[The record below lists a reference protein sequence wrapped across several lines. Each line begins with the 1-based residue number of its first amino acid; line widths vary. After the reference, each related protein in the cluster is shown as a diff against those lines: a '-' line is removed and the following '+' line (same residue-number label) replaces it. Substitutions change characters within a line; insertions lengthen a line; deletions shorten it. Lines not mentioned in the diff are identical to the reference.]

1 MNGSTIAHWSTAAID
16 QLRDTQRC
24 PVCRT
29 ADLVDARCPSCGA
42 TLSGESG
49 VTVWQASR
57 HAAEALGDLR
67 QVLDRVPRHP
77 HEAPRASEAPP
88 ASDAAQV
95 SAPSSLAI
103 AGAMRGPSTTLQSVL
118 AVAGAGL
125 VATAAFVFTFL
136 NSDLTDPAAR
146 GIVVA
151 LATLLFVTAAPLL
164 HRAGLR
170 FSAESV
176 AALALVFGSLS
187 AAVLAEL
194 LPTAIES
201 WAFATGA
208 ALLGGL
214 VMLGLGLLTRLR
226 VWMLAATITLTLV
239 PALWSAAVGGEAAT
253 VLGPLGTA
261 GAALLLLTG
270 QPWAARRV
278 GTVLNAECRVALAAL
293 LIALAVMTAAL
304 TVLSGDAPTRWLAT
318 GAALLAAS
326 LLTAGAARHGA
337 RRTMSVLAG
346 ASATAAGAFAA
357 VALTAGPPGSSA
369 AWIVM
374 LPLGA
379 SIALITLGVI
389 SSARSSTQRRAVLG
403 GSLTTLLVIVTPHT
417 ALAGFGAFG
426 ALIGIT
432 EVSEFA
438 LGAQWGVAIV
448 GGLVVASAALALHAS
463 LLTRR
468 SVRPTRAPRA
478 LIGISLVLLSIAALG
493 ALGLPAVPIE
503 ARIITG
509 LVLITAGAMVIGAT
523 PLGRRS
529 NVLLRLPVVFAGHA
543 ALTIVVALSWTD
555 VGMAVAAAPAVL
567 VSLAALARCVPPVL
581 RAGHVAIGTAY
592 ALIVVAAAL
601 GMLGLDTPAQVSITA
616 TVGLLAAIVATLL
629 PRLAASWWIAVLI
642 VTAVPYALA
651 VGLVAVERSG
661 WSALSTTTM
670 LVLALCLLG
679 TRRPGLGVVV
689 RTLAA
694 ALIVPAIAVVL
705 VDLGAVLLLSSGSP
719 VVLPIIALV
728 VAVALVTLD
737 VINRYLQRRGMP
749 APHARAATAAIEASS
764 VLTAII
770 AIALSIDRPAA
781 GLPTTL
787 LVLIVLAAGSFFA
800 GAVVGVARLWWIGG
814 AASTGAIWTLWA
826 LLGVDSIEAHVLPPA
841 LGVALVGVVLTARGR
856 PEPELVGAGL
866 LAAIAPLVWVLALGD
881 EPTPLRAGG
890 LVLSALAL
898 VALAAGIHAGRPAPL
913 RRLDPVRGALLIAAI
928 GAASAAAVQAVR
940 LGLAID
946 ASPVD
951 RSELMLLVLA
961 ISLAGA
967 VPAALGGLLL
977 AARTSRPR
985 LARFG
990 LVPALALLLVPAW
1003 VSIVPAWA
1011 SISPAWVSISRDW
1024 VAIWTLWMLM
1034 LALLTLMVVAAY
1046 RQQRRATVLPPVW
1059 LLFGLALV
1067 TAIAAWSP
1075 RELRVEWFSVPLGLM
1090 LLAAGVTALRS
1101 AAPSMARGA
1110 ASWPVPGTGSWPL
1123 LAPGF
1128 VVLVLAS
1135 MLATATDP
1143 QTWRAVLVMTFAL
1156 AAILAGARWRLAAP
1170 FVLGII
1176 VLPIEN
1182 VLAFSV
1188 QIGRGIDAMP
1198 WWITL
1203 AVAGLVLL
1211 VIAVGFERRAGDDA
1225 SLAARVRDLR

>member
-1 MNGSTIAHWSTAAID
+1 MLRGDNGTA
-16 QLRDTQRC
+16 
-24 PVCRT
+24 
-29 ADLVDARCPSCGA
+29 
-42 TLSGESG
+42 
-49 VTVWQASR
+49 VWQASAR
-57 HAAEALGDLR
+57 AADALSELR
-67 QVLDRVPRHP
+67 QILERVPREP
-77 HEAPRASEAPP
+77 AARPGATPSAAPGATPSAAISTAPRPPQETTTTSGPSGSIAP
-88 ASDAAQV
+88 A
-95 SAPSSLAI
+95 
-103 AGAMRGPSTTLQSVL
+103 RPSTTLQSVL

-125 VATAAFVFTFL
+125 VATAAIVFTFL
-136 NSDLTDPAAR
+136 NPDLTDPAAR

-151 LATLLFVTAAPLL
+151 IATLLFVAAAPLL
-164 HRAGLR
+164 RRAGLR

-176 AALALVFGSLS
+176 GALALVFIALS

-194 LPTAIES
+194 LPGTIDP
-201 WAFATGA
+201 WAFAAGA
-208 ALLGGL
+208 ALLSGL
-214 VMLGLGLLTRLR
+214 VMLGLGLHTRLR
-226 VWMLAATITLTLV
+226 VWMLAASIALTLV
-239 PALWSAAVGGEAAT
+239 PALWSAAIGGEAAT
-253 VLGPLGTA
+253 VLGSL
-261 GAALLLLTG
+261 GAAAVSLLLLEG
-270 QPWAARRV
+270 RPWAARRV
-278 GTVLNAECRVALAAL
+278 SAAL
-293 LIALAVMTAAL
+293 TAERRVLMAAMVIALFIMTAAL
-304 TVLSGDAPTRWLAT
+304 TVLTVEVPARWLVSAT
-318 GAALLAAS
+318 ALLAAS
-326 LLTAGAARHGA
+326 LLTARAATHGQ
-337 RRTMSVLAG
+337 RRTMSALAG
-346 ASATAAGAFAA
+346 ASATAA
-357 VALTAGPPGSSA
+357 VALAALAVTPHLSDGSSA
-369 AWIVM
+369 WIVT
-374 LPLGA
+374 LAAGA
-379 SIALITLGVI
+379 SVALITLGVI
-389 SSARSSTQRRAVLG
+389 SSARSAVRRRSVLM
-403 GSLTTLLVIVTPHT
+403 GSLTTLLAIVTPHAT
-417 ALAGFGAFG
+417 LAGFGALG
-426 ALIGIT
+426 ALIRVQ

-438 LGAQWGVAIV
+438 LGSDWGVAIV

-463 LLTRR
+463 LLKRR
-468 SVRPTRAPRA
+468 SVRATRGTQAI
-478 LIGISLVLLSIAALG
+478 LGLSLVVIAIAGLG
-493 ALGLPAVPIE
+493 ALGLPVAPIE
-503 ARIITG
+503 ARIISG
-509 LVLITAGAMVIGAT
+509 LVLITAAAVVIGAT
-523 PLGRRS
+523 PVGRRS
-529 NVLLRLPVVFAGHA
+529 DPLLRLPIVLAGHA
-543 ALTIVVALSWTD
+543 ALAIVIALSWAT
-555 VGMAVAAAPAVL
+555 VGIAVAVAPAAIVA
-567 VSLAALARCVPPVL
+567 LAALARCVPQIL
-581 RAGHVAIGTAY
+581 RAGHVAIGAAY

-601 GMLGLDTPAQVSITA
+601 GMLGLDTPAQISITA

-642 VTAVPYALA
+642 VTAVPFALA

-670 LVLALCLLG
+670 LVLAICLLG

-705 VDLGAVLLLSSGSP
+705 VDLGAVLLLASGSP
-719 VVLPIIALV
+719 VVLPIIAVV
-728 VAVALVTLD
+728 VALALVTLD
-737 VINRYLQRRGMP
+737 VINRFLQRRGMP

-787 LVLIVLAAGSFFA
+787 LVLTVLAAGSFAA
-800 GAVVGVARLWWIGG
+800 GAVVGLARLWWIGG
-814 AASTGAIWTLWA
+814 IALTGAIWTLWA
-826 LLGVDSIEAHVLPPA
+826 LLGVDSIEAYVLPPA
-841 LGVALVGVVLTARGR
+841 LGVALVGVMLTARGR
-856 PEPELVGAGL
+856 PEPELVGTGL
-866 LAAIAPLVWVLALGD
+866 LAAIAPLVGVLALGD
-881 EPTPLRAGG
+881 QPAPLRAAG

-898 VALAAGIHAGRPAPL
+898 VALASGIHAGRPAPL

-928 GAASAAAVQAVR
+928 GAASAAAVHAVR
-940 LGLAID
+940 LGLGID

-951 RSELMLLVLA
+951 RGELMLLVLA

-967 VPAALGGLLL
+967 VPAAVAGLLL
-977 AARTSRPR
+977 TSQTPRPR

-990 LVPALALLLVPAW
+990 LVPALVLMLV
-1003 VSIVPAWA
+1003 
-1011 SISPAWVSISRDW
+1011 PAWVSISRDW
-1024 VAIWTLWMLM
+1024 VAIWTVWMLM
-1034 LALLTLMVVAAY
+1034 LALLILMVVAAY

-1059 LLFGLALV
+1059 LLFGLALA

-1090 LLAAGVTALRS
+1090 LLTAGLTALRS
-1101 AAPSMARGA
+1101 AAPSMAGGI
-1110 ASWPVPGTGSWPL
+1110 ASWPRAGTGSWPL